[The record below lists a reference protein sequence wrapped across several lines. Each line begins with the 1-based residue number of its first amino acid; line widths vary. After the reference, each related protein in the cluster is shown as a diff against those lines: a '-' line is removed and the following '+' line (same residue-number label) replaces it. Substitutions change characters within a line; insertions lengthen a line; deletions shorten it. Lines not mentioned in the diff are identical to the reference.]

1 MESVLACKAGMA
13 VHERS
18 AHKEVNEVKVKMI
31 SYWIT
36 TVLIATETFAGGVV
50 DVTHGRTNVFSGP
63 RVTDILAGLGYPL
76 YVLAII
82 GIWKILGA
90 ITLVV
95 PGFLRLK
102 EWAYA
107 GIVFELSGAVASHA
121 ACGHWGEL
129 IAPLALL
136 GLAIA
141 SWALRPP
148 RRTLGVL
155 SQVGRH
161 VTRSDGAL

>member
-1 MESVLACKAGMA
+1 
-13 VHERS
+13 
-18 AHKEVNEVKVKMI
+18 VNVKMI
-31 SYWIT
+31 FYWIT
-36 TVLIATETFAGGVV
+36 TALIATETFAGGVV
-50 DVTHGRTNVFSGP
+50 DLTHGRTNVFSGP
-63 RVTDILAGLGYPL
+63 RVTDILAGLGYPI

-90 ITLVV
+90 ITLVL

-107 GIVFELSGAVASHA
+107 GIVFELSGAAASLA
-121 ACGHWGEL
+121 ACGHRDEL

-148 RRTLGVL
+148 SRTLGVL
-155 SQVGRH
+155 SQAGQHISRLG
-161 VTRSDGAL
+161 GAL